1 MNNRPPI
8 IIKVRKGINGHKY
21 SACDKDGNF
30 IGNFDRLSDV
40 RNHWKLE
47 IKWGQVELV
56 RELDEMPDMEK
67 INATIKAIDCILRTY
82 AKEKRK

>member
-1 MNNRPPI
+1 MNSEKT

-21 SACDKDGNF
+21 SACDKDGYF
-30 IGNFDRLSDV
+30 IGNSDKLSDI
-40 RNHWKLE
+40 RKHWKNE

-56 RELDEMPDMEK
+56 RELDKQPDMSK
-67 INATIKAIDCILRTY
+67 IDATIKAIDSILRAH